1 MKASNGN
8 QNSHLFEFGPFR
20 LDADE
25 RKLLRDG
32 EPVTIPPK
40 AFDTLVVLVENRGHA
55 VRKDDLIKSV
65 WPDTFV
71 EENNLTQYVSLLRK
85 ALGENGG
92 GARYI
97 ETVPKWG
104 YRFVGDV
111 RASDAAV
118 AELTVHRRT
127 RASVEVREEVH
138 DEPATASRRRAVVLA
153 TSAAVLVVVA
163 AMAYAWAASGPTHS
177 RRMTDNDRAY
187 EAYMRGR
194 YLWSRRT
201 TESTRAA
208 IEQFKRAVDE
218 DPNFALA
225 WVGLADAYAIEA
237 APLAEPALKR
247 ALEIDDSIGEAHA
260 SLGFYRLFHHW
271 DVPMADQELRLA
283 VRLSPKYATAHQW
296 YALSLAVRG
305 RFDEAKAEMAAAIEC
320 DPVSPNMRADM
331 AQICYFAGGYDEAIE
346 HCGAA
351 LELDP
356 EFLFAHQYLY
366 AAYREKGMYDEAV
379 AAYMRSAELAKSSPA
394 GMAALRGAYA
404 ASGWAGFCRARF
416 AQGDTNPCTLA
427 SLYVEAGDTDRAIE
441 QLEKA
446 LEARDFF
453 LIFVAVDPQYA
464 PLRSDPRFVE
474 IARRV
479 GVVS

>member
-8 QNSHLFEFGPFR
+8 QDNHLFEFGPFR
-20 LDADE
+20 LDSAE
-25 RKLLRDG
+25 RQLLRDG

-55 VRKDDLIKSV
+55 VRKDELIKSV

-92 GARYI
+92 KGYI
-97 ETVPKWG
+97 ETVPRWG

-111 RASDAAV
+111 RLADVEAAEV
-118 AELTVHRRT
+118 TVHRTT
-127 RASVEVREEVH
+127 RASVEIREEMG
-138 DEPATASRRRAVVLA
+138 DDPRPALGQRAALLVSVC
-153 TSAAVLVVVA
+153 AVLVAVVA
-163 AMAYAWAASGPTHS
+163 IAYAWAAGGPPQS
-177 RRMTDNDRAY
+177 RRMTDNERAY

-201 TESTRAA
+201 TESTRAS
-208 IEQFKRAVDE
+208 IEQFKRAIDE

-237 APLAEPALKR
+237 APLAEPALRR
-247 ALEIDDSIGEAHA
+247 ALEIDDTIGEAHA

-271 DVPMADQELRLA
+271 DVPMAESELRLA
-283 VRLSPKYATAHQW
+283 VELSPRYATAHQW
-296 YALSLAVRG
+296 YALCLGVQG
-305 RFDEAKAEMAAAIEC
+305 RFDAAKAEMAAAIEC

-331 AQICYFAGGYDEAIE
+331 AQICIFAGDYDEAIT
-346 HCGAA
+346 HCRAA

-356 EFLFAHQYLY
+356 NFLFAHQNLF
-366 AAYREKGMYDEAV
+366 AAYRAKGMHEEAV
-379 AAYMRSAELAKSSPA
+379 AAYLESAEAVKESPA
-394 GMAALRGAYA
+394 VVAALREAYA
-404 ASGWAGFCRARF
+404 TSGWQGFVRALMPAGRS
-416 AQGDTNPCTLA
+416 NA
-427 SLYVEAGDTDRAIE
+427 SFMAGCYVELGDRERAIE

-446 LEARDFF
+446 YAGRDFF
-453 LIFVAVDPQYA
+453 LIFVAVDPLYA